1 MIEQLLSP
9 NTVGVFSKAT
19 MHTDI
24 EITQEAVQVAK
35 DLKADSIG
43 SVGGGSTTGLGKTM
57 GIRTSLPH
65 FCIPTTYAKS
75 EMTPILGETMGRV
88 KITRRDLELL
98 PDTVVYDVNLTMSLP
113 PGFSATSGIN
123 AIAHAAEALYAPD
136 TNLIIRM
143 LAKEG
148 VKAIRALVCVTY
160 R

>member
-1 MIEQLLSP
+1 
-9 NTVGVFSKAT
+9 
-19 MHTDI
+19 
-24 EITQEAVQVAK
+24 
-35 DLKADSIG
+35 
-43 SVGGGSTTGLGKTM
+43 
-57 GIRTSLPH
+57 
-65 FCIPTTYAKS
+65 
-75 EMTPILGETMGRV
+75 MTPILGETMGRV